1 MPVGSGDDDAVP
13 VSRGGDLRGT
23 RSGQD
28 RDSQGLQAGGHLG
41 GDVLVLAVQDVRP
54 SVDNGDRDTEEP
66 HEGGHLDTDDPAAQ
80 DDEAT
85 GQLGQGKQVLAGP
98 VAHVGQALD
107 RGDRRRGAGV
117 DEDLGAAHAPQAAV
131 VQGDLDGALPH
142 EAGGALDEVHAGGGE
157 HLLVGCHHA
166 THNGLLAGAEG
177 GQLDAGLSQGVG
189 PAVLLGQG
197 DAIGLRALD
206 LKEDAGGGDEGLG
219 GDAGDVDAGAA
230 HLVPLHH
237 DDLVAGLGA
246 QHRQGLACLAAS
258 DDEKVDLLDRD
269 VCLVGRVAV
278 DGGLGHECASPSAVA
293 ARHDL
298 NARATGSEGPL
309 FRGDCPRSQRIADSS
324 RGIITQPSPP
334 NRSLR
339 RLILSS
345 SLIPARSPTRREQ
358 AGRRPASRQAW
369 RNSRQWVHSWRS
381 PRGPR
386 YPRSHG
392 VTPGSFAQRR

>member
-1 MPVGSGDDDAVP
+1 M
-13 VSRGGDLRGT
+13 GG
-23 RSGQD
+23 
-28 RDSQGLQAGGHLG
+28 
-41 GDVLVLAVQDVRP
+41 
-54 SVDNGDRDTEEP
+54 
-66 HEGGHLDTDDPAAQ
+66 
-80 DDEAT
+80 
-85 GQLGQGKQVLAGP
+85 
-98 VAHVGQALD
+98 
-107 RGDRRRGAGV
+107 
-117 DEDLGAAHAPQAAV
+117 
-131 VQGDLDGALPH
+131 
-142 EAGGALDEVHAGGGE
+142 
-157 HLLVGCHHA
+157 HHA

-206 LKEDAGGGDEGLG
+206 LTEDAGGGDEGLG

-230 HLVPLHH
+230 HLIPLHH

-246 QHRQGLACLAAS
+246 QHRQRLACLAAS
-258 DDEKVDLLDRD
+258 DDEQVDLLDRD

-309 FRGDCPRSQRIADSS
+309 FRGDCARSQWITDSS
-324 RGIITQPSPP
+324 REGLTQLSPP
-334 NRSLR
+334 NRSLG

-345 SLIPARSPTRREQ
+345 SLIPGSPTARREQ
-358 AGRRPASRQAW
+358 PGLHPESQRAW
-369 RNSRQWVHSWRS
+369 QNSRQWGHSWRS
-381 PRGPR
+381 HRGPR